1 MEMFKRVDRRDL
13 DYNKVSKETSLTK
26 TPLFMCPRYDEP
38 PGDDIDESDFPL
50 GWKELSKLEKE
61 DILDYEMDLYWREI
75 IKPINWWTISTFILA
90 FTNLLLLCY
99 I

>member
-1 MEMFKRVDRRDL
+1 
-13 DYNKVSKETSLTK
+13 
-26 TPLFMCPRYDEP
+26 MCPRYDEP